1 MMREKMFTRLER
13 VRHPSRERRGKERFE
28 DPQQVARERYWDV
41 VRLLARIWLRRV
53 GDMAAYPAETAEEAA
68 EAPPVAALPTL

>member
-1 MMREKMFTRLER
+1 MRRCLQDSNESDTQAESDEGKSDSKTLNRWQESVTR
-13 VRHPSRERRGKERFE
+13 
-28 DPQQVARERYWDV
+28 DV

-53 GDMAAYPAETAEEAA
+53 ADMAAYPAETAEEAA